1 MNSPSALPPPPLPRL
16 RVSRTPRTNID
27 SPHSGSSRLSDPIAS
42 NSVEF
47 NVDNE
52 PSRNL
57 LSSMSFS
64 MMDASATLPETTAA
78 DRLRAVMARLPPSSS
93 SDATPTPPSPSER
106 ESDFDQPHF
115 GSSTASVAQE
125 SIRSIFSRARRDP
138 GDTPQRDN
146 RPRRNSFD
154 STEVEAKP
162 RAQTVKQ
169 ERAGNIGRR
178 QSMSDEEIER
188 HSHRSDLSDD
198 DVFSVHSKTP
208 RAFGSSRDSRNDS
221 IDTQAMVNDLGN
233 SQTTPPAA
241 TSTPQHSLQMS
252 LNSYLQAQSNLLD
265 NDSEMQRGLQD
276 FNSDGGESP
285 NVRLVPVP
293 FSSASRKKQVVPQ
306 GTIRPRPADR
316 SKAHSG
322 TSRSLVDL
330 KNSQSFSIPKPDP
343 RKARASHSSS
353 RLTDLSHN
361 NYVHSF
367 PKGHSGLTRQDS
379 MNSVSS
385 DGATSEG
392 SYADHQE
399 RMAGSQ
405 SEHSDNLERQWNKPH
420 PRAPSSLS
428 QSSADA
434 IRLSRSGGGHQR
446 HNSFSNSRSTS
457 PASSRTSIDEERERE
472 QEVQAEVDHERER
485 NWNSPHPTWYNQP
498 THHNHSSRANSPM
511 PLSPTTS
518 PPSDSP
524 YKGIRP
530 RVDSNVSARGT
541 PSALKVPDSP
551 SRSRVRPT
559 SHSSRSNSPSLP
571 DSTAPRSTS
580 SRYSHSN
587 ASISPTHSNNNE
599 DRPRSRSTS
608 KSAPSDASQRTK
620 FASRPPPSPAP
631 STPNPIKHKSSGHSR
646 PSSSSKGKSRV
657 VDRDKPISNQTAE
670 RSSVYDGQSTD
681 TDGEDLPQE
690 STPTLKTTTL
700 VQPQTEER
708 RTPSPQLWSQTI
720 QDDPHSYRRT
730 DGPDTPPPSS
740 PLSQPST
747 PPTPPSS
754 EPLFAAHHRRS
765 SFSQHEYQTIS
776 PPKGLPE
783 LPGPP
788 SSGSEDEQDTEPV
801 GQVTLLKTPRPPGAW
816 AHTPAPRLARSNSLP
831 VDEESLQDGGQASP
845 ENSTPLA
852 RTTSLPPQTPA
863 PPGGW
868 LMTPK
873 KSVRFDPPLA
883 ESDGSGADITPNSSM
898 VFYDEPTR
906 NEQRS
911 SRTTKENGILKPSS
925 VLNTDNNIPDIQPT
939 PISPSKSRRMPTV
952 NFVDEYGQ
960 EQKPDTSHASP
971 RNRSAIRI
979 VDAMGREVDD
989 STVSL
994 EEPLTRT
1001 EAVTRMRQGLSQI
1014 AQDLE
1019 DVFQSSSD
1027 IDMARLAELEQASR
1041 ASRNKREVLA
1051 RKLHNA
1057 DEEVKRKVVSL
1068 RESMNKSKTL
1078 VSAAVGRR
1086 CRCPSLS
1093 WIALAIIVQL
1103 FVVFIMY
1110 LISVSHA
1117 RHLFLTTYYDPIY
1130 AELHMYTTKP
1140 DYTIN
1145 WLDSPPMSE
1154 GGDRF
1159 ITRVLNMFADWRD
1172 TGEQNRLW
1180 PPT

>member
-16 RVSRTPRTNID
+16 RVSRMPRTNFG

-64 MMDASATLPETTAA
+64 MMDASATLPEATAA
-78 DRLRAVMARLPPSSS
+78 DRLRAVMARLPPSPP

-138 GDTPQRDN
+138 GDTPQKDN

-154 STEVEAKP
+154 VSDAEAKP
-162 RAQTVKQ
+162 RAQKVKQ
-169 ERAGNIGRR
+169 EKAGNIGRR

-208 RAFGSSRDSRNDS
+208 RAFGSPHDSGNDS
-221 IDTQAMVNDLGN
+221 IDTQAMVDDLGN
-233 SQTTPPAA
+233 SQATPPAA

-265 NDSEMQRGLQD
+265 NDSEMQRGLQGFD
-276 FNSDGGESP
+276 SDGRESP
-285 NVRLVPVP
+285 NVP
-293 FSSASRKKQVVPQ
+293 FSTASRKKQMDPP

-330 KNSQSFSIPKPDP
+330 KNSQSFSTPKPDP
-343 RKARASHSSS
+343 RRPRANHASSH
-353 RLTDLSHN
+353 LTDLSHKN
-361 NYVHSF
+361 SVHSS
-367 PKGHSGLTRQDS
+367 PKSTGHSGLARQDS
-379 MNSVSS
+379 MNSVNSFD

-392 SYADHQE
+392 SHADHRE
-399 RMAGSQ
+399 RMTESH
-405 SEHSDNLERQWNKPH
+405 SEHSDSLECHWNKPH
-420 PRAPSSLS
+420 SRTPSSLS

-434 IRLSRSGGGHQR
+434 IRLSRSGGHQR
-446 HNSFSNSRSTS
+446 HDSFSNSRSAS
-457 PASSRTSIDEERERE
+457 PGSSRTSIDEGRERE
-472 QEVQAEVDHERER
+472 QVQAEADHKRER

-498 THHNHSSRANSPM
+498 THHSHSSRANSPM
-511 PLSPTTS
+511 PPSPTTS
-518 PPSDSP
+518 PSSHSP
-524 YKGIRP
+524 YKGVRP
-530 RVDSNVSARGT
+530 RVDSKVSARGSSS
-541 PSALKVPDSP
+541 SALKVPDSP
-551 SRSRVRPT
+551 SRSRVKPT

-571 DSTAPRSTS
+571 DSTAPRSAS
-580 SRYSHSN
+580 SRYSQSN
-587 ASISPTHSNNNE
+587 ASISPIHGNINE
-599 DRPRSRSTS
+599 GRPRSRSTS
-608 KSAPSDASQRTK
+608 QATPSDTSQRTK
-620 FASRPPPSPAP
+620 FASRPPPSPSP
-631 STPNPIKHKSSGHSR
+631 STPSPIKHKSSGHSR
-646 PSSSSKGKSRV
+646 PSSYSKGKSRI
-657 VDRDKPISNQTAE
+657 VDRDKPISNHTAE
-670 RSSVYDGQSTD
+670 RSNAYDGQST
-681 TDGEDLPQE
+681 
-690 STPTLKTTTL
+690 

-708 RTPSPQLWSQTI
+708 RAPSPPLWSQTV
-720 QDDPHSYRRT
+720 QDEPRSYRRT
-730 DGPDTPPPSS
+730 DAPDTPLPSS

-754 EPLFAAHHRRS
+754 EPLFAHRRRS
-765 SFSQHEYQTIS
+765 SFSQLEYQTTS

-788 SSGSEDEQDTEPV
+788 SGSEDEQDTEPV

-816 AHTPAPRLARSNSLP
+816 AHTPAPRLARSNTLP
-831 VDEESLQDGGQASP
+831 VDEGSLRDGGPSSP
-845 ENSTPLA
+845 EDATPLA

-873 KSVRFDPPLA
+873 KSVRFDPPPA
-883 ESDGSGADITPNSSM
+883 EPDQSGTDITPNSSTG
-898 VFYDEPTR
+898 FYDEATR

-925 VLNTDNNIPDIQPT
+925 VLNVDNTMPDIPPT
-939 PISPSKSRRMPTV
+939 PSKSRRMPTV

-960 EQKPDTSHASP
+960 EQRPDKSHASS
-971 RNRSAIRI
+971 RNRSAVRI

-989 STVSL
+989 TTVSL

-1019 DVFQSSSD
+1019 DVCQSSSD
-1027 IDMARLAELEQASR
+1027 IDMTRLAELEQASR
-1041 ASRNKREVLA
+1041 ASRNKREVLT

-1057 DEEVKRKVVSL
+1057 DEDVRRKVVSL

-1093 WIALAIIVQL
+1093 WITLAIIVQL
-1103 FVVFIMY
+1103 FVVLIMY
-1110 LISVSHA
+1110 LISVSRA
-1117 RHLFLTTYYDPIY
+1117 RHLFLTTYYDPFY

-1154 GGDRF
+1154 SGDTF

-1172 TGEQNRLW
+1172 TGEQNSLW

>member
-1 MNSPSALPPPPLPRL
+1 MTTSSVCIQRLHVPLVHYA
-16 RVSRTPRTNID
+16 VSRISMYLSNFT
-27 SPHSGSSRLSDPIAS
+27 RLSSD
-42 NSVEF
+42 
-47 NVDNE
+47 
-52 PSRNL
+52 
-57 LSSMSFS
+57 
-64 MMDASATLPETTAA
+64 SA
-78 DRLRAVMARLPPSSS
+78 
-93 SDATPTPPSPSER
+93 
-106 ESDFDQPHF
+106 
-115 GSSTASVAQE
+115 
-125 SIRSIFSRARRDP
+125 
-138 GDTPQRDN
+138 
-146 RPRRNSFD
+146 
-154 STEVEAKP
+154 
-162 RAQTVKQ
+162 
-169 ERAGNIGRR
+169 
-178 QSMSDEEIER
+178 
-188 HSHRSDLSDD
+188 
-198 DVFSVHSKTP
+198 
-208 RAFGSSRDSRNDS
+208 NDS

-233 SQTTPPAA
+233 SQATPPAA

-265 NDSEMQRGLQD
+265 NDSEMQRGLQGFD
-276 FNSDGGESP
+276 SDGGESP
-285 NVRLVPVP
+285 NVP
-293 FSSASRKKQVVPQ
+293 FSTASRKKQMDPQ

-322 TSRSLVDL
+322 TSRSLADL
-330 KNSQSFSIPKPDP
+330 KDSQSFSTPKPDP
-343 RKARASHSSS
+343 RKARASHLSS
-353 RLTDLSHN
+353 RSIDLSHKN
-361 NYVHSF
+361 SVHSF
-367 PKGHSGLTRQDS
+367 PKPTGHSGLTRQDS
-379 MNSVSS
+379 MNSVNSFD

-392 SYADHQE
+392 SHADHQE
-399 RMAGSQ
+399 RMAELK
-405 SEHSDNLERQWNKPH
+405 SEHSDSLERQWNKPH
-420 PRAPSSLS
+420 PRTPSILS

-446 HNSFSNSRSTS
+446 HNSFSNSRSAS
-457 PASSRTSIDEERERE
+457 PASSRTSADEERE
-472 QEVQAEVDHERER
+472 QEVQAVDHEREQ

-498 THHNHSSRANSPM
+498 THHSHSSRANSPM
-511 PLSPTTS
+511 PPSPATS
-518 PPSDSP
+518 PSSHSP
-524 YKGIRP
+524 YKGVRP
-530 RVDSNVSARGT
+530 RVDSKVSARGT
-541 PSALKVPDSP
+541 PSPALKVPDSP

-580 SRYSHSN
+580 SRHSHSN
-587 ASISPTHSNNNE
+587 ASISPTHGNINE
-599 DRPRSRSTS
+599 DRPRSRSTTS
-608 KSAPSDASQRTK
+608 KPTPSDTSQRTK
-620 FASRPPPSPAP
+620 SASRLPPSPSP
-631 STPNPIKHKSSGHSR
+631 STPSPIKHKSPGYSRSSGY
-646 PSSSSKGKSRV
+646 SKGKART
-657 VDRDKPISNQTAE
+657 VDRDKPVSSQTAE
-670 RSSVYDGQSTD
+670 RSNAYDGQSTD

-700 VQPQTEER
+700 VRSQAEER
-708 RTPSPQLWSQTI
+708 RSPSPQLWSQTI
-720 QDDPHSYRRT
+720 QDEPRSYRPA
-730 DGPDTPPPSS
+730 DPPDTPPPSS

-765 SFSQHEYQTIS
+765 SFSQLEYHTIS

-788 SSGSEDEQDTEPV
+788 SSGSEDEQDAEPV

-831 VDEESLQDGGQASP
+831 VDEESLQDGGPASP

-873 KSVRFDPPLA
+873 KSVRFDPPPA
-883 ESDGSGADITPNSSM
+883 ESDQSGADITQNSSTG
-898 VFYDEPTR
+898 FYDEPTR

-925 VLNTDNNIPDIQPT
+925 VLNIDNNIPDIPPT
-939 PISPSKSRRMPTV
+939 PVSPSKSRRMPTV

-960 EQKPDTSHASP
+960 EQKPDKSHSSP
-971 RNRSAIRI
+971 RNRSAVRI

-994 EEPLTRT
+994 EGPLTRT
-1001 EAVTRMRQGLSQI
+1001 EAVTHMRQSLSQI

-1019 DVFQSSSD
+1019 DVCQSSSD
-1027 IDMARLAELEQASR
+1027 IDMTRLAELEQASR
-1041 ASRNKREVLA
+1041 ASRNKREDLA
-1051 RKLHNA
+1051 RKLHHA
-1057 DEEVKRKVVSL
+1057 DEDVRRKVVSL

-1078 VSAAVGRR
+1078 VPAAVGRR
-1086 CRCPSLS
+1086 YPSLS

-1103 FVVFIMY
+1103 FVVLIMY

-1117 RHLFLTTYYDPIY
+1117 RHLFLTTYYDPFY

-1145 WLDSPPMSE
+1145 WLSSADSPMSE

-1172 TGEQNRLW
+1172 TGEQNGLW